1 MGILKQI
8 QKHEEEFIRWR
19 HYFHKNPELSNEE
32 EKTCEIIAKILQE
45 MSVEC
50 INVPKGG
57 VLGFIRGEKTGKT
70 VLLRADVDALL
81 VAEEHQNLKCKK
93 ASISLKNGVSH
104 ACGHDAHIAML
115 LAAAKVLAEYRE
127 QVEGT
132 VVLMF
137 ERGEEHSNNCI
148 VLYKYLEENHIH
160 IDTAFGLHVYS
171 NLPSGKVA
179 INDGA
184 VMSGNVIFH
193 VKIRGK
199 SGHGS
204 RPDQAINPIDCF
216 VAIYNGIQSIR
227 MRKNS
232 PFSPI
237 TFSIGKIE
245 AGTVNN
251 VIPEELIFQGTCR
264 FCSQEE
270 GKIFKEAITDLLEN
284 ITKAYNC
291 SYEYELLR
299 GPNLPVLNE
308 ERCATL
314 ARKALAEVIEQERIC
329 QCEPW
334 LASEP
339 FSRTLCKWPGVYA
352 LLGIQ
357 NEEKGTGAPHH
368 NGKFDVDD
376 EALKYGVAAYVSYAL
391 AFLQSEIDLDD
402 CRYQGT
408 FADLYEELGRP
419 KEEIKYLQGVKEEE
433 SI

>member
-1 MGILKQI
+1 MWILKEI
-8 QKHEEEFIRWR
+8 QTHENEFIHWR
-19 HYFHKNPELSNEE
+19 HYFHENPEVSNEE
-32 EKTCEIIAKILQE
+32 DDTCEKISKVLQE
-45 MSVEC
+45 MSIKC
-50 INVPKGG
+50 INVPGGG
-57 VLGFIRGEKTGKT
+57 VLGFIRGEDTGKT
-70 VLLRADVDALL
+70 VLLRADVDALP
-81 VAEEHQNLKCKK
+81 VAEEQDNLKCKK
-93 ASISLKNGVSH
+93 ECVSRKDGVSH
-104 ACGHDAHIAML
+104 ACGHDANIAML
-115 LAAAKVLAEYRE
+115 LAAAKVLAEHRE
-127 QVEGT
+127 QVDGT

-148 VLYKYLEENHIH
+148 VLYKYLEDNHVH
-160 IDTAFGLHVYS
+160 IDSAFGLHVYS

-193 VKIRGK
+193 VKIKGK

-204 RPDQAINPIDCF
+204 RPDQAVNPIDCF
-216 VAIYNGIQSIR
+216 VAIYNGIQSMR
-227 MRKNS
+227 MRKHS

-237 TFSIGKIE
+237 AFSIGKIE

-270 GKIFKEAITDLLEN
+270 GMIFKAALTDLLDHV
-284 ITKAYNC
+284 TKAYEC

-299 GPNLPVLNE
+299 GPNLPVVNE
-308 ERCATL
+308 GRCAAL
-314 ARKALAEVIEQERIC
+314 AREALAEVIEPQKIC

-376 EALKYGVAAYVSYAL
+376 EVLKYGVAAHVSYAL
-391 AFLQSEIDLDD
+391 AFLKSEIDLDD

-408 FADLYEELGRP
+408 WADLYSELERP
-419 KEEIKYLQGVKEEE
+419 KEEIAYLRGEKEEKR
-433 SI
+433 